1 MPRPTA
7 ALLKH
12 DADDPLAGDQATG
25 RHAFPGLQ
33 CPQFIDRDFAHMLAH
48 DLRSPLTAIQMAAE
62 ILAERDDPRMRARL
76 AGVVSDQ
83 ARTIAWGLES
93 LVMLADE
100 EQLQDA
106 PMEPVDLA
114 RVLRGAAADL
124 SPLSGSRQVTTTL
137 LTASE
142 PVMVAG
148 VPQALHHA
156 VRCVLHV
163 LVSITPPGGQVT
175 ARLMEASPVSPSDD
189 TTLTMLAEAP
199 EAGPGL
205 PVDSSGLPWH
215 RLPLLSVCS
224 LIAQHGGAVEPLG
237 EWVGITLRLAPL
249 HSNCSRIGAA
259 A

>member
-1 MPRPTA
+1 MPRRSA

-12 DADDPLAGDQATG
+12 DADDLPADDQATG
-25 RHAFPGLQ
+25 LRAFPGLQ

-62 ILAERDDPRMRARL
+62 ILAERDDPRLRTRL

-100 EQLQDA
+100 ERLQHA
-106 PMEPVDLA
+106 TMEPLDLTA
-114 RVLRGAAADL
+114 VLRGAAADL
-124 SPLSGSRQVTTTL
+124 SSLSDSRQVATTL
-137 LTASE
+137 ITASE

-148 VPQALHHA
+148 VEHALRHA

-175 ARLMEASPVSPSDD
+175 ARLIAAPPDAPSDG
-189 TTLTMLAEAP
+189 TTLTILAEAP

-224 LIAQHGGAVEPLG
+224 LIAQHGGVVEPLG
-237 EWVGITLRLAPL
+237 EWVGVTLRFALFP
-249 HSNCSRIGAA
+249 SNCARIGAA